1 LEEVDSE
8 MALEEHHKALVDLA
22 LEIEAKDHF
31 SAVKDIIIMVI
42 EEEEDLKV
50 VGEVYLVAIH
60 FKLKSMVKII
70 RQIKRQPVILG

>member
-1 LEEVDSE
+1 

-31 SAVKDIIIMVI
+31 SGIKDIIIIMVI
-42 EEEEDLKV
+42 EEEEDLMV

-70 RQIKRQPVILG
+70 RQIKHQSVILG

>member
-1 LEEVDSE
+1 

>member
-1 LEEVDSE
+1 LEEVDPE

-31 SAVKDIIIMVI
+31 SGVKDIIIVI

-70 RQIKRQPVILG
+70 RQIKHQSVILG

>member
-1 LEEVDSE
+1 

-31 SAVKDIIIMVI
+31 SGIKDIIIMVI
-42 EEEEDLKV
+42 EEEEDLMV

-70 RQIKRQPVILG
+70 RQIKLQSVILG